1 MPNTINSPQ
10 SYREHTVPLNTLL
23 PFRAPAH
30 SSQHLVS
37 SFFLCILQKL
47 VVAGCVFLQ
56 NQSFPVKYEARG
68 LCHSLWKCKCVL
80 KMTKEGKG
88 A

>member
-10 SYREHTVPLNTLL
+10 SYREHTVPLNTVL

-30 SSQHLVS
+30 SSQHLIP
-37 SFFLCILQKL
+37 SFSLCILQKW
-47 VVAGCVFLQ
+47 VGAGCVFLQ
-56 NQSFPVKYEARG
+56 NQSFPVKYEARR
-68 LCHSLWKCKCVL
+68 LRHSLGKCKCVL